1 MPSGY
6 RSAGVD
12 FDDLFDPYVTGTPPA
27 ATGYRIAGVGDL
39 AGRYAPLI
47 YGTQRA
53 DVGYRIAG
61 GADVATLWAAKGTAT
76 YVSATAG
83 LPSLIEARAG
93 GTSGPLTAVATF
105 SMARDGS
112 TLWTPPSS
120 SSAWYPLA
128 PPGIGDLYDVEFTNL
143 GGSGGTLTGSTLG
156 VRHPLSSSRGLTLT
170 VTRTIS
176 GSSIGSRDIRVD
188 IRRIGSPTI
197 VGTRTLNISAEA
209 DIS

>member
-1 MPSGY
+1 MASGY

-27 ATGYRIAGVGDL
+27 ATGYRVSGVGDL

-76 YVSATAG
+76 YVSPTAG
-83 LPSLIEARAG
+83 LPALIEARAG
-93 GTSGPLTAVATF
+93 SSSGPLTAIATF
-105 SMARDGS
+105 SMSRDGS
-112 TLWTPPSS
+112 TSWSPPSA

-143 GGSGGTLTGSTLG
+143 GGSIGVLTGSALG

-170 VTRTIS
+170 VTRTNT
-176 GSSIGSRDIRVD
+176 GSTIGTRSIRAD
-188 IRRIGSPTI
+188 IRRIGSATI
-197 VGTRTLNISAEA
+197 AGTRTLTLSAEA

>member
-1 MPSGY
+1 MASGY

-47 YGTQRA
+47 FGTQRA

-76 YVSATAG
+76 YVSSTAG
-83 LPSLIEARAG
+83 LPESISSFANS
-93 GTSGPLTAVATF
+93 TSGPVTAVATF

-112 TLWTPPSS
+112 TSWSPPGT
-120 SSAWYPLA
+120 SSAWYPMA
-128 PPGIGDLYDVEFTNL
+128 PAGIGDLYDVEFTNL
-143 GGSGGTLTGSTLG
+143 GGVGGVLTGSALG
-156 VRHPLSSSRGLTLT
+156 VRHPLSSPRGLTLMT
-170 VTRTIS
+170 TRTTA
-176 GSSIGSRDIRVD
+176 GSSNGTRSIRVD
-188 IRRIGSPTI
+188 IRRIGSATI
-197 VGTRTLNISAEA
+197 LGTRTVELSADA